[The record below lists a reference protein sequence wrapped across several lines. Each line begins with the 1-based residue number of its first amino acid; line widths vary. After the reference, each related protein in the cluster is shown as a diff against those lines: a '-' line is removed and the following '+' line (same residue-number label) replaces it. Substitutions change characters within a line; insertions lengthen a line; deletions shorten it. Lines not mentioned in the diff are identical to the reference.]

1 VRLVANAEVAAS
13 VVLGAARL
21 AQLPAAVAPACHQW
35 LLQIQAGAAQLWL
48 SQVPTQSLSIL
59 GPQQHFSEGLL
70 LDGVNSGTCSSSDAA
85 QVLLLLLLLWCMPA
99 MTLGL
104 LVASQ
109 VPLGDLCCH
118 GLGQGGVPYAQRHQ
132 EADSL
137 RKFGIWQ
144 VSEIDIALTK
154 LTAWLAVVLG
164 PT

>member
-13 VVLGAARL
+13 VVLGAALL

-35 LLQIQAGAAQLWL
+35 LPQIQAGAAQLWL
-48 SQVPTQSLSIL
+48 SQVPTQSLSVL
-59 GPQQHFSEGLL
+59 GLQQHCSEGLL
-70 LDGVNSGTCSSSDAA
+70 LDGVNSGTCTSSDAA
-85 QVLLLLLLLWCMPA
+85 HVLLLLLLWCMPA

-104 LVASQ
+104 LVVSQ

-137 RKFGIWQ
+137 RKLGIWQ